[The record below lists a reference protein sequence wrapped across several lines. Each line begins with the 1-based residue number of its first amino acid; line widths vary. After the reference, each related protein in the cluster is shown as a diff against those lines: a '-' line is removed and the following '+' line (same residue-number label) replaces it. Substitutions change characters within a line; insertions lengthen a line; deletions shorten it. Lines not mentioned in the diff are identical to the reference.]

1 MRHTRRRLSIII
13 FAICVFPSTATGQ
26 ALPEEE
32 TDVGAV
38 RVAAPESVDPSKYIQ
53 IPPKEAPFRPSI
65 FKSNLKPPAPMPGRE
80 KLDFYLD
87 ATFGLEPILSSAAT
101 STLKLTI
108 NSTPEWGQ
116 GIEGYGIRFASSVGR
131 RIIKNSIQHGLGG
144 LLKEDPRYL
153 ASGRSGIWQRSFY
166 AVGQTFIAN
175 KDSGGRRFAY
185 SNLLGTLG
193 GIFIS
198 RQWYPEHSRT
208 AEEYMISIATSL
220 GYDAGRNVFREF
232 WPDIKGLFGR

>member
-1 MRHTRRRLSIII
+1 MS
-13 FAICVFPSTATGQ
+13 
-26 ALPEEE
+26 
-32 TDVGAV
+32 
-38 RVAAPESVDPSKYIQ
+38 
-53 IPPKEAPFRPSI
+53 
-65 FKSNLKPPAPMPGRE
+65 GRE

-87 ATFGLEPILSSAAT
+87 ATFGLKPILSSAAT

-131 RIIKNSIQHGLGG
+131 RIIKNSIHHGLGG
-144 LLKEDPRYL
+144 LLREDPRYL

-185 SNLLGTLG
+185 SGLSGTLG

-198 RQWYPEHSRT
+198 RQWYPERSRT
-208 AEEYMISIATSL
+208 GEEYMISIATSL
-220 GYDAGRNVFREF
+220 GYDAGKNVFREF